1 MIMVHGDDKVKP
13 EWLLY
18 LVISMYLDH
27 DSNGA
32 CGEAIA
38 CEMKYKIPI
47 KKKIMKLPCHLHAP

>member
-32 CGEAIA
+32 CGQSIA
-38 CEMKYKIPI
+38 HEMKYEIPFNL
-47 KKKIMKLPCHLHAP
+47 KNGDFTLES

>member
-1 MIMVHGDDKVKP
+1 MIMVNGDDKVKP

-32 CGEAIA
+32 CGQSIA
-38 CEMKYKIPI
+38 HEMKYEIPF
-47 KKKIMKLPCHLHAP
+47 HLKNGDFTLE